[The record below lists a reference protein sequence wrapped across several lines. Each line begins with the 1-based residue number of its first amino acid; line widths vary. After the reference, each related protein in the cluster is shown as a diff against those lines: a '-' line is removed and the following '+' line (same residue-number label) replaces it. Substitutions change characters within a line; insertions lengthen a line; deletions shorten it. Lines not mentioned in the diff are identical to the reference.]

1 MTTKL
6 PLSAA
11 SLFELYKTEKDVMED
26 ELTPFPTFSEWKVT
40 YAADRD
46 VEMEDVSESVKAILA
61 AETAPLEM
69 TFDDDTTKKPTP
81 PPKLTKKKALTNMDK
96 ARTIF
101 QQMFDE
107 SNEMPVR
114 KEVMAAFMKQLKVST
129 ACASTYHHNIK
140 QKYN

>member
-1 MTTKL
+1 MPKL

-11 SLFELYKTEKDVMED
+11 SLFELYKMEKEALGDD
-26 ELTPFPTFSEWKVT
+26 LTSFPSFSEWKVAYVT
-40 YAADRD
+40 DRAT
-46 VEMEDVSESVKAILA
+46 EMDDVSESVKAILK
-61 AETAPLEM
+61 AESVSVEM
-69 TFDDDTTKKPTP
+69 SFQEDTPNKPSQPTIV
-81 PPKLTKKKALTNMDK
+81 KKKKLTNMDK

-107 SNEMPVR
+107 FNEMPIR
-114 KEVMAAFMKQLKVST
+114 KDVMAAFMKQLKVST